1 MKKLILKS
9 LIFLIVFFDIAVG
22 ITYILINNNMPVN
35 TIETADTTQHPE
47 NITTENIKAVSLDE
61 TYDLNDLKL
70 TEYTTIIEGRNF
82 ESNYNADTE
91 KFIITGNT
99 DVNIPYFQIDGLL
112 DENIEISINYSLKN
126 DIETKVN
133 EILDSDNFSSDLA
146 VSNIKYSNFSNTL
159 SIYYYIYYIDKD
171 DRNIFV
177 YIPENFD
184 LNTGNRIKLNDVI
197 INTPETRYLMSQK
210 LYNSVLETIADVT
223 PNEDSYYFEI
233 ENYNDIEEEIAQI
246 IYDFQNENDINFAF
260 DEKGIYFL
268 DYGYNLLYKNCI
280 DYITIYD
287 KFSEN
292 YIFDGTYSKL
302 KNLPVLIARTDGDY
316 QIIEEG
322 ENYLLDITL
331 VSDYDPNAI
340 AGETSYITDFVDNKV
355 QDMKATASQNPNT
368 FYVFNCFYEAS
379 SIDLT
384 EGYIYESHNEIKTT
398 KDIYENTLKN
408 EIIEVR
414 RDYPEVLY
422 EPYMYGNIFTD
433 YLDSSKYDITSNWIT
448 YEYNPTTPELKLNNF
463 NTNNSD
469 LEPSE
474 EENPITWNTTD

>member
-1 MKKLILKS
+1 MKKIILKR

-22 ITYILINNNMPVN
+22 ITYILINNNMTIVSETTDTPQQVESASADIKTVN
-35 TIETADTTQHPE
+35 
-47 NITTENIKAVSLDE
+47 LDE

-70 TEYTTIIEGRNF
+70 TEYTTVIEERNF
-82 ESNYNADTE
+82 ESNYNTDTGE
-91 KFIITGNT
+91 FIITGNA

-112 DENIEISINYSLKN
+112 DENIEMSINYSLKN

-133 EILDSDNFSSDLA
+133 EILDSDDFSSDLT
-146 VSNIKYSNFSNTL
+146 VSNIKYSNFANTL
-159 SIYYYIYYIDKD
+159 SIYYYIYYIDKE

-197 INTPETRYLMSQK
+197 INTPETRYLISQK
-210 LYNSVLETIADVT
+210 LYDSVLGTIADVT
-223 PNEDSYYFEI
+223 PDENYYYFEI

-246 IYDFQNENDINFAF
+246 IYDFQNESDINFAF

-268 DYGYNLLYKNCI
+268 DYGYDLLYRNCI

-302 KNLPVLIARTDGDY
+302 KDLPVLIARTDGDY
-316 QIIEEG
+316 QLIEEG

-340 AGETSYITDFVDNKV
+340 AGETSYITDFVDSKI

-379 SIDLT
+379 SLDLT
-384 EGYIYESHNEIKTT
+384 EGYIYENHNEIQTT

-448 YEYNPTTPELKLNNF
+448 YEYNPTTSELKLNTF
-463 NTNNSD
+463 NSNNSD
-469 LEPSE
+469 SEPL
-474 EENPITWNTTD
+474 EENPIIWDTTD

>member
-1 MKKLILKS
+1 MKKIILKR

-22 ITYILINNNMPVN
+22 ITYILINNNMTIVSETTDTPQQVESASADIKTVN
-35 TIETADTTQHPE
+35 
-47 NITTENIKAVSLDE
+47 LDE

-70 TEYTTIIEGRNF
+70 TEYTTVIEERNF
-82 ESNYNADTE
+82 ESNYNTDTGE
-91 KFIITGNT
+91 FIITGNA

-112 DENIEISINYSLKN
+112 DENIEMSINYSLKN

-133 EILDSDNFSSDLA
+133 EILDSDDFSSDLT
-146 VSNIKYSNFSNTL
+146 VSNIKYSNFANTL
-159 SIYYYIYYIDKD
+159 SIYYYIYYIDKE

-197 INTPETRYLMSQK
+197 INTPETRYLISQK
-210 LYNSVLETIADVT
+210 LYDSVLGTIADVT
-223 PNEDSYYFEI
+223 PDENYYYFEI

-246 IYDFQNENDINFAF
+246 IYDFQNESDINFAF

-268 DYGYNLLYKNCI
+268 DYGYDLLYRNCI

-302 KNLPVLIARTDGDY
+302 KDLPVLIVRTDGDY
-316 QIIEEG
+316 QLIEEG

-340 AGETSYITDFVDNKV
+340 AGETSYITDFVDSKI

-379 SIDLT
+379 SLDLT

-408 EIIEVR
+408 EIIEAR

-448 YEYNPTTPELKLNNF
+448 YEYNPTTSELKLNTF
-463 NTNNSD
+463 NSNNSD
-469 LEPSE
+469 SEPL
-474 EENPITWNTTD
+474 EENPIIWDTTD

>member
-287 KFSEN
+287 KEGN
-292 YIFDGTYSKL
+292 MILL
-302 KNLPVLIARTDGDY
+302 KV
-316 QIIEEG
+316 
-322 ENYLLDITL
+322 
-331 VSDYDPNAI
+331 
-340 AGETSYITDFVDNKV
+340 
-355 QDMKATASQNPNT
+355 M
-368 FYVFNCFYEAS
+368 
-379 SIDLT
+379 
-384 EGYIYESHNEIKTT
+384 
-398 KDIYENTLKN
+398 
-408 EIIEVR
+408 
-414 RDYPEVLY
+414 
-422 EPYMYGNIFTD
+422 
-433 YLDSSKYDITSNWIT
+433 
-448 YEYNPTTPELKLNNF
+448 
-463 NTNNSD
+463 
-469 LEPSE
+469 SE
-474 EENPITWNTTD
+474 EHFTHTEYVYTRLSEMAAK